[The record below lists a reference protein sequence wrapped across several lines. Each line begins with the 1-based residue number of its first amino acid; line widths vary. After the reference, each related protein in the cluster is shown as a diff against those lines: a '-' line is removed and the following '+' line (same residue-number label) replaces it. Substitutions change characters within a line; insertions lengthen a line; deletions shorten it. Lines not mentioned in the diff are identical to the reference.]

1 MLDQHIR
8 TLIEPMIQSHGFE
21 IWSCEVHHSG
31 RHSLVRVTIENAE
44 KGVSLDDCTLISRE
58 IGAILDVEDPIKTE
72 YQLEISSPGMDRV
85 LSTIPHFTRYIGTDI
100 KVKLRAPHA
109 RKSGIAKI
117 EKVDGESIFLTLEND
132 NETLQV
138 TLGDI
143 QKANVLVR

>member
-8 TLIEPMIQSHGFE
+8 TLIEPVIQSHGFE

-31 RHSLVRVTIENAE
+31 RHSLLRVTIDNVET
-44 KGVSLDDCTLISRE
+44 GVSLESCALISRE

-85 LSTIPHFTRYIGTDI
+85 LSTIPHFTRYIGADI
-100 KVKLRAPHA
+100 KVKFRAPHA
-109 RKSGIAKI
+109 HKSGIATI
-117 EKVDGESIFLTLEND
+117 EKVEGDTLYLIANK
-132 NETLQV
+132 ETMQV